1 MRRERKVRLDR
12 ALHDVAEHQSS
23 RYYWAQQEDVTL
35 NHPARLLI
43 FGLGILLIVVAVG
56 APRGSLSL
64 VELGAGAALICF
76 ALWLGP
82 ARKKGVALKD
92 LPWIKATT
100 KSNGSDSN
108 SGA

>member
-1 MRRERKVRLDR
+1 MK
-12 ALHDVAEHQSS
+12 H
-23 RYYWAQQEDVTL
+23 EDVTL

-43 FGLGILLIVVAVG
+43 SGLGILLIVVAVG
-56 APRGSLSL
+56 APHGSLSL

-76 ALWLGP
+76 ALWLIGP